1 MEYVQGGLLDDP
13 ERRFDEVSYRLVDE
27 EKEERQKNFD
37 KLNLPESEQLLTE
50 TSEAHFPENNSAVEP
65 TIKVDSATINQ
76 TLKTT
81 GKEVVSTA
89 KSWYNNAKDLRER
102 RKKENEE
109 RKKQLKAL
117 EEMKEDYKSSAAEVT
132 HIDELISKET
142 NLKTIEEMKDP
153 NLVSYPINRPKTV
166 EEIQD
171 NKVENAKDMDEAK
184 RIVEPKVNVAKD
196 LPQKEEDPYIDPKA
210 DQQPKKQTWYEK
222 AGHEAWNKT
231 KEACKWVR
239 DSDVA
244 KQVIGV
250 GICCAGW

>member
-1 MEYVQGGLLDDP
+1 MEYVQGGILDNP
-13 ERRFDEVSYRLVDE
+13 EKRFDEVSYRLVDE
-27 EKEERQKNFD
+27 EKEERQRSFD

-65 TIKVDSATINQ
+65 TIKVDSATINE

-81 GKEVVSTA
+81 GKEVASIA
-89 KSWYNNAKDLRER
+89 KSWYNSAKGFRER
-102 RKKENEE
+102 RKMENEE

-117 EEMKEDYKSSAAEVT
+117 EEMNKDYSSSAAEVT

-171 NKVENAKDMDEAK
+171 NNVENAKDMDEAK
-184 RIVEPKVNVAKD
+184 RIVEPKVNVPKD
-196 LPQKEEDPYIDPKA
+196 LPQKEEDPYINPKDA
-210 DQQPKKQTWYEK
+210 QQTKKQTWYEK

-244 KQVIGV
+244 KQVIGIGV
-250 GICCAGW
+250 CCAGW